1 MSAIIDFQS
10 FRLMDLKYNL
20 ETASNKDEEVDK
32 SALRINVGTTDVSSE
47 GIAQLELE
55 INVSDAGEN
64 YDRDIKIIVMGLF
77 KIAEQDDYKGED
89 IERILKVNGT
99 AIMMPFVRSF
109 ISDITSFDD
118 STDHILLPTMN
129 VQAMFDS
136 N

>member
-47 GIAQLELE
+47 GVAQLELE
-55 INVSDAGEN
+55 VNVSDAGEN

-77 KIAEQDDYKGED
+77 KITEQDDYKSED

-129 VQAMFDS
+129 VHAMFDS

>member
-1 MSAIIDFQS
+1 M
-10 FRLMDLKYNL
+10 
-20 ETASNKDEEVDK
+20 
-32 SALRINVGTTDVSSE
+32 
-47 GIAQLELE
+47 
-55 INVSDAGEN
+55 SDAGEN

-77 KIAEQDDYKGED
+77 KITEQDDYKGED